1 MKDVEFTFQ
10 PQRIYLRESLYDD
23 RSQAGRETSELWNL
37 FTLDVSPHGEAVRY
51 LKSLI
56 SLREAMVISK
66 IGSSFPMYN

>member
-1 MKDVEFTFQ
+1 MMIDLKQ
-10 PQRIYLRESLYDD
+10 GARHRKYDI
-23 RSQAGRETSELWNL
+23 EWNL

-66 IGSSFPMYN
+66 NRFFFPDV